1 MFHLRALCLRH
12 SAFAALLCTAMLP
25 PSALSEILRFAAQ
38 GDIATLDPHAKND
51 RFNNAMVQHLYEPLA
66 LRGPD
71 LKVIPGLALTWVQVP
86 QKDNKIPLWR
96 VTLRPSVT
104 FHEGQPFTAD
114 DVVFSITRAQSPQ
127 SHLQSAASSLGR
139 VRRIDATTVE
149 FDTMKPNPLF
159 IETLTL
165 IPIMS
170 QAWAKAHGAE
180 QPGNLSANQET
191 YAHRHANG
199 TGPLRNAVW
208 KPDIS
213 LTMDANSNLWAR
225 ANEGKASG
233 GNLGNVTQVL
243 FTPLQSVSTR
253 VAALATGA
261 VDLVVD
267 LSPNDRAYL
276 ASNKALKTVSG
287 LENRIIYFGFDVK
300 SPHLRHG
307 TLADNPLQKSQ
318 VRQALW
324 QAIDYAT
331 LQKQVL
337 KGDHLPT
344 GAMVTALTTG
354 YDPALNT
361 LPRYDPTAARAQLA
375 QACYPNGFTL
385 GLNCPSDRHPVDE
398 VLCKAVTNFW
408 SKVGVQARLRLQP
421 KTQYFAEL
429 EKTGADVFLMGWG
442 GATTD
447 AMYSLKP
454 LVHSAV
460 SSTNGTSSF
469 GSVAGKF
476 NYGGIV
482 DPSLDVLID
491 KAEIE
496 QNPALRKTLL
506 LQALQKVKQ
515 EAYVIPLFQQAIL
528 WGMQSRINA
537 VPRADNRLEIFRVQ
551 VETSAVNVGSVTTRN
566 IPAQ

>member
-1 MFHLRALCLRH
+1 MTNSSDPCRLQHLRNT
-12 SAFAALLCTAMLP
+12 AFAALLCTAVLP
-25 PSALSEILRFAAQ
+25 LPVFSEILRFAAQ

-66 LRGPD
+66 MRGPD
-71 LKVIPGLALTWVQVP
+71 LKVIPGLALTWVP
-86 QKDNKIPLWR
+86 IPAKNGTSNLWR
-96 VTLRPSVT
+96 VTLRPGVT
-104 FHEGQPFTAD
+104 FHEGQPLTAD

-127 SHLQSAASSLGR
+127 SHLQSAASELGR

-149 FDTMKPNPLF
+149 FDTRKPNPLF
-159 IETLTL
+159 VETLTL

-180 QPGNLSANQET
+180 LPGNLSAAQET

-208 KPDIS
+208 KPDVS
-213 LTMDANSNLWAR
+213 LTMDANAGWWAR
-225 ANEGKASG
+225 TNEGRATG
-233 GNLGNVTQVL
+233 GSLGNVTQVV
-243 FTPLQSVSTR
+243 FQPIQSVATR

-276 ASNKALKTVSG
+276 GSNKALKTVSG
-287 LENRIIYFGFDVK
+287 IENRIIYFGFDVK
-300 SPHLRHG
+300 SAKLRQS
-307 TLADNPLQKSQ
+307 TLSDNPLKKPW

-337 KGDHLPT
+337 KGEHQPT
-344 GAMVTALTTG
+344 GAMVTPLTTG
-354 YDPALNT
+354 YAPALDT
-361 LPRYDPTAARAQLA
+361 LPRFDPAAARAQLA
-375 QACYPNGFTL
+375 QAGYPNGFAL
-385 GLNCPSDRHPVDE
+385 NLNCPSDRHPVDE
-398 VLCKAVTNFW
+398 VLCKAVANFW
-408 SKVGVQARLRLQP
+408 SKVGVTTRLRLQP

-429 EKTGADVFLMGWG
+429 EKTGADAFLMGWG

-454 LVHSAV
+454 LMHSAA
-460 SSTNGTSSF
+460 SGASASAG
-469 GSVAGKF
+469 VAGQF
-476 NYGGIV
+476 NYGGIA
-482 DPSLDVLID
+482 DPSLDALID
-491 KAEIE
+491 QAETE
-496 QNPALRKTLL
+496 QNPVLRTSLM

-515 EAYVIPLFQQAIL
+515 EAYVVPLYRQAIL
-528 WGMQSRINA
+528 WGMQTRISA
-537 VPRADNRLEIFRVQ
+537 APRADNRLEIFRVRVQ
-551 VETSAVNVGSVTTRN
+551 TEAR
-566 IPAQ
+566 

>member
-1 MFHLRALCLRH
+1 MFHLRHATL
-12 SAFAALLCTAMLP
+12 AALFCTTVLP
-25 PSALSEILRFAAQ
+25 LSTLSETLRFAAQ

-66 LRGPD
+66 MRRPD
-71 LKVIPGLALTWVQVP
+71 LKVIPGLALAWVQVP

-96 VTLRPSVT
+96 VTLRPGVT
-104 FHEGQPFTAD
+104 FHEGQSFTAD

-149 FDTMKPNPLF
+149 FDTVKPNPLF

-170 QAWAKAHGAE
+170 QAWAKVHGAE

-208 KPDIS
+208 KPDVS
-213 LTMDANSNLWAR
+213 LTMDANASWWAR
-225 ANEGKASG
+225 ANGGNASG

-276 ASNKALKTVSG
+276 ASNQALKTVSG
-287 LENRIIYFGFDVK
+287 LENRIIYFGVDVK
-300 SPHLRHG
+300 SPHLRQG

-354 YDPALNT
+354 YAPALNT
-361 LPRYDPTAARAQLA
+361 LPRYDPIAARAQLA
-375 QACYPNGFTL
+375 QAGYPNGFTL

-408 SKVGVQARLRLQP
+408 SKVGVQTRLRLQP
-421 KTQYFAEL
+421 KAQYFAEL

-454 LVHSAV
+454 LVHSTASGK
-460 SSTNGTSSF
+460 SSTSSSS
-469 GSVAGKF
+469 SVAGQF
-476 NYGGIV
+476 NYGGIA
-482 DPSLDVLID
+482 DPSLDALID
-491 KAEIE
+491 QAEIE
-496 QNPALRKTLL
+496 QNPALRTPLM

-515 EAYVIPLFQQAIL
+515 EAYVIPLYQQAIL
-528 WGMQSRINA
+528 WGMQTRISA
-537 VPRADNRLEIFRVQ
+537 APRADNRLEIFRVR
-551 VETSAVNVGSVTTRN
+551 VEAGAVNLGAVAIRN
-566 IPAQ
+566 TLSQ

>member
-1 MFHLRALCLRH
+1 MTNSSDPCRLQRLRNT
-12 SAFAALLCTAMLP
+12 AFAALLCTAVLP
-25 PSALSEILRFAAQ
+25 LPVFSEILRFAAQ

-66 LRGPD
+66 MRGPD
-71 LKVIPGLALTWVQVP
+71 LKVVPGLALTWVP
-86 QKDNKIPLWR
+86 MPAKNGTSNLWR
-96 VTLRPSVT
+96 VTLRPGVT

-114 DVVFSITRAQSPQ
+114 DVVFSITRAQSSQ
-127 SHLQSAASSLGR
+127 SHLQSAASELGR

-149 FDTMKPNPLF
+149 FDTRKPNPLF
-159 IETLTL
+159 VETLTL

-180 QPGNLSANQET
+180 LPGNLSAAQET

-208 KPDIS
+208 KPDVS
-213 LTMDANSNLWAR
+213 LTMDANAGWWAR
-225 ANEGKASG
+225 ANEGQATG
-233 GNLGNVTQVL
+233 GSLGNVTQVV
-243 FTPLQSVSTR
+243 FQPVQSVATR

-276 ASNKALKTVSG
+276 GSNKALKTVSG
-287 LENRIIYFGFDVK
+287 IENRIIYFGFDVK
-300 SPHLRHG
+300 SSKLRQS
-307 TLADNPLQKSQ
+307 TLSDNPLKKPL

-337 KGDHLPT
+337 KGEHQPT
-344 GAMVTALTTG
+344 GAMVTPLTTG
-354 YDPALNT
+354 YAPALDT
-361 LPRYDPTAARAQLA
+361 LPRFDPTVARAQLA
-375 QACYPNGFTL
+375 QAGYPNGFPL
-385 GLNCPSDRHPVDE
+385 DLNCPSDRHPVDE
-398 VLCKAVTNFW
+398 VLCKAVANFW
-408 SKVGVQARLRLQP
+408 SKVGVTTRLRLQP

-429 EKTGADVFLMGWG
+429 EKTGADAFLMGWG

-454 LVHSAV
+454 LMHSAA
-460 SSTNGTSSF
+460 SGSGASA
-469 GSVAGKF
+469 SVAGQF
-476 NYGGIV
+476 NYGGIA
-482 DPSLDVLID
+482 DPILDTLID
-491 KAEIE
+491 RAETE
-496 QNPALRKTLL
+496 QNPVLRTPLM

-515 EAYVIPLFQQAIL
+515 EAYVIPLYRQAIL
-528 WGMQSRINA
+528 WGMQTRISA
-537 VPRADNRLEIFRVQ
+537 TPRADNRLEIFRVRVQ
-551 VETSAVNVGSVTTRN
+551 TEAK
-566 IPAQ
+566 